1 MDYEFDYSNIP
12 EEPVPQQTQSA
23 PQEYVQYTP
32 VEPIAP
38 QPQPQPTPQPKKKKR
53 TGRAWTIVLS
63 IVAAVLILVNVLMLV
78 QNFRLDE
85 ALQNQISQNAAQENR
100 ISQLEKALQGQ
111 GGSVVV
117 PGQVQVTGD
126 LLTPQQVYAMNVNAV
141 VAVTS
146 QSVQTNIYGQVSKTA
161 SAGSGFIIS
170 QDGLVVTNYHVI
182 EGATQVSIITYDEL
196 EHKATVVGYDKTNDV
211 ALLKIEGSF
220 PCVAIGSSD
229 ELQVGD
235 QVMAI
240 GNPLGELTSTL
251 TVGYVSAKDRMVTT
265 DGTSLNML
273 QTDAAINSGN
283 SGGPLF
289 NAKGEVVGIN
299 TAKYSGMSS
308 SGATIE
314 GIGFAIPI
322 DDVVG
327 ILDDLQNQGYVSTTY
342 LGVYVREVDSSAQSY
357 GVPAGAY
364 VEDATEGFCAHK
376 AGVQS
381 GDIIVAL
388 GDYKVDSLSALT
400 RALRRF
406 DAGDT
411 TTITVWRSG
420 KEVTMDITLDE
431 KPTET
436 GATIPEEET
445 VPEQNGDHND
455 EFDFNDFFD
464 RFFGNG

>member
-1 MDYEFDYSNIP
+1 MDHEFDYSNIP
-12 EEPVPQQTQSA
+12 EYPAPQQPQSA
-23 PQEYVQYTP
+23 PQPQEPVQVPEREYTDPQQSQP
-32 VEPIAP
+32 AP
-38 QPQPQPTPQPKKKKR
+38 KPKKKR
-53 TGRAWTIVLS
+53 TGKAWTIVLS
-63 IVAAVLILVNVLMLV
+63 ILAAVLILANVAMLLTNV
-78 QNFRLDE
+78 RMQE
-85 ALQNQISQNAAQENR
+85 ALQNQINQNEVQEDR
-100 ISQLEKALQGQ
+100 IDQLEKALE
-111 GGSVVV
+111 GGTAVNPGTS
-117 PGQVQVTGD
+117 GQVQVTGD

-161 SAGSGFIIS
+161 SAGSGFIVS
-170 QDGLVVTNYHVI
+170 EDGFVVTNYHVI
-182 EGATQVSIITYDEL
+182 EGAIKVSVITYDEV
-196 EHKATVVGYDKTNDV
+196 EHSATVIGYDETNDV

-322 DDVVG
+322 DDVVS
-327 ILDDLQNQGYVSTTY
+327 ILDDLQNQGYVSSTY
-342 LGVYVREVDSSAQSY
+342 LGVYVREVDSTAQSY

-364 VEDATEGFCAHK
+364 VEEAVEGYCANA
-376 AGVQS
+376 AGVRS

-388 GDYKVDSLSALT
+388 GEYKVDSRSALT

-420 KEVTMDITLDE
+420 VEVTMDITLDE
-431 KPTET
+431 KPVET
-436 GATIPEEET
+436 SAPIPEEET
-445 VPEQNGDHND
+445 VPETEGND
-455 EFDFNDFFD
+455 DYDFNDFFD